1 MEKLCKMARRIDFVI
16 KALQIIFI
24 ALSVL
29 LIVFSGFGGTWSYSP
44 FGSGSFQLSGTNDAV
59 LFLSA
64 PVGWLLFLAS
74 EGIVLYG
81 LHIFRLILQPM
92 KQGKPFAESI
102 SKNLRRLGL
111 IVLIAGGALSL
122 ANFIGQVYY
131 VSSKLAV
138 RTCQLDLNVLIVA
151 AILFLCSYIFRYG
164 EELQRLSDETL

>member
-1 MEKLCKMARRIDFVI
+1 MEKLSKMARLIDFVI
-16 KALQIIFI
+16 KAMQIILI

-122 ANFIGQVYY
+122 ANFIGQIYY
-131 VSSKLAV
+131 VSSRLAV
-138 RTCQLDLNVLIVA
+138 RTCRLDLNFLIVA